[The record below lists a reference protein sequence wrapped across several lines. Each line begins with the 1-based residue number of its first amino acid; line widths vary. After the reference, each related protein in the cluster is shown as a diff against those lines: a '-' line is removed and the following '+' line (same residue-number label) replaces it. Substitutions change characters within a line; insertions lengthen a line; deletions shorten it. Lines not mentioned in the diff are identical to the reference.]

1 MLKNDLEKVSG
12 RHGIDLHRILAPV
25 DQIIDHVATGKYRRE
40 TPYIILRTKEEE
52 RHNELTD
59 FFRLTLYDSRYKSVL
74 LVNACQIM
82 RRVIVEEERHI
93 FNGVGTQRIEAISL
107 HLYSI
112 LINNV
117 IILVLL

>member
-1 MLKNDLEKVSG
+1 MKEKKKL
-12 RHGIDLHRILAPV
+12 RE
-25 DQIIDHVATGKYRRE
+25 RE
-40 TPYIILRTKEEE
+40 TEKEEE
-52 RHNELTD
+52 GHNELTD
-59 FFRLTLYDSRYKSVL
+59 FFRLTLYDSRNKQVL

-107 HLYSI
+107 YLYSI
-112 LINNV
+112 LIDNV